1 MRVFAVLLIG
11 LAVEVTALVA
21 TFGAL
26 GALPTLGL
34 LVLGGVVGSLLLRR
48 EGTRTLGAFSEALRT
63 RRAPH
68 QEVADGVLIA
78 AAGFLI
84 VVPGFLSDVVGLF
97 LLFPPTRRLISRR
110 MARRA
115 EERERALLLNLR
127 HGRDPM
133 AGGAVVDG
141 AVVDGAVVDGAVVE
155 GAVVEGAVVEGDVVD
170 VRPETARRPE
180 LR

>member
-21 TFGAL
+21 AFGSWGL
-26 GALPTLGL
+26 LPTLGL
-34 LVLGGVVGSLLLRR
+34 LLLGGVVGSLLLRR
-48 EGTRTLGAFSEALRT
+48 EGARAIGAFSEAMRT

-84 VVPGFLSDVVGLF
+84 VVPGFVSDVVGLF

-115 EERERALLLNLR
+115 EARERELVLNLR
-127 HGRDPM
+127 YGRPPM
-133 AGGAVVDG
+133 AGGVVVDG
-141 AVVDGAVVDGAVVE
+141 AVVDGGVVDGAVV
-155 GAVVEGAVVEGDVVD
+155 D
-170 VRPETARRPE
+170 VRPDEVRGDRPE

>member
-21 TFGAL
+21 AFGAW
-26 GALPTLGL
+26 GPLPTLGL
-34 LVLGGVVGSLLLRR
+34 LLLGGVAGTVLLRR
-48 EGTRTLGAFSEALRT
+48 EGTRALGAFSEAMRT

-68 QEVADGVLIA
+68 REVADGVLIA
-78 AAGFLI
+78 AAAFLI
-84 VVPGFLSDVVGLF
+84 IVPGFVSDVAGLL
-97 LLFPPTRRLISRR
+97 LLFPPTRRLLSGR

-115 EERERALLLNLR
+115 EQRERAMVLNLR

-133 AGGAVVDG
+133 AGGVVVDG
-141 AVVDGAVVDGAVVE
+141 GVVDGGVVIR
-155 GAVVEGAVVEGDVVD
+155 GDVVD
-170 VRPETARRPE
+170 VRPEDPGRRPE

>member
-21 TFGAL
+21 AFGSWGL
-26 GALPTLGL
+26 LPTLGL
-34 LVLGGVVGSLLLRR
+34 LLLGGVVGSLLLRR
-48 EGTRTLGAFSEALRT
+48 EGARTIGAFSEAMRT

-84 VVPGFLSDVVGLF
+84 VVPGFVSDVVGLF

-115 EERERALLLNLR
+115 EARERELVLNLR
-127 HGRDPM
+127 YGRSPV
-133 AGGAVVDG
+133 AGGVVVDG
-141 AVVDGAVVDGAVVE
+141 AVVDGGVVDGAVV
-155 GAVVEGAVVEGDVVD
+155 D
-170 VRPETARRPE
+170 VRPDEVRGDRPE

>member
-21 TFGAL
+21 AFGSWGL
-26 GALPTLGL
+26 LPTLGL
-34 LVLGGVVGSLLLRR
+34 LLLGGVVGSLLLRR
-48 EGTRTLGAFSEALRT
+48 EGARTIGAFSEAMRT

-84 VVPGFLSDVVGLF
+84 VVPGFVSDVVGLF

-115 EERERALLLNLR
+115 EARERELVLNLR
-127 HGRDPM
+127 YGRSPM
-133 AGGAVVDG
+133 AGGVVVDGSVVDG
-141 AVVDGAVVDGAVVE
+141 AVVDGAVVDGAVV
-155 GAVVEGAVVEGDVVD
+155 D
-170 VRPETARRPE
+170 VRPAEVRGDRPE

>member
-1 MRVFAVLLIG
+1 MRVFAVLLVG
-11 LAVEVTALVA
+11 LAVEITVLVWA
-21 TFGAL
+21 FGAWGL
-26 GALPTLGL
+26 LPTLGL
-34 LVLGGVVGSLLLRR
+34 LVLGGVVGTALLRR
-48 EGTRTLGAFSEALRT
+48 EGARTVGAFSEALRT

-68 QEVADGVLIA
+68 QEVADGVLLA

-84 VVPGFLSDVVGLF
+84 VVPGFLSDLAGLF

-133 AGGAVVDG
+133 AGGVVVDG
-141 AVVDGAVVDGAVVE
+141 AVVQ
-155 GAVVEGAVVEGDVVD
+155 GDVVD
-170 VRPETARRPE
+170 VRPQPPGPRPE
-180 LR
+180 LS

>member
-21 TFGAL
+21 AFGAWGL
-26 GALPTLGL
+26 LPTLGL
-34 LVLGGVVGSLLLRR
+34 LLLGGVVGSLLLRR
-48 EGTRTLGAFSEALRT
+48 EGARTIGAFSEAMRT

-68 QEVADGVLIA
+68 QEVADGALIA

-84 VVPGFLSDVVGLF
+84 VVPGFVSDVVGLF

-115 EERERALLLNLR
+115 EARERELVLNLR
-127 HGRDPM
+127 YGRSPM
-133 AGGAVVDG
+133 AGGVVVDGSVVDGGVVDG
-141 AVVDGAVVDGAVVE
+141 AVVD
-155 GAVVEGAVVEGDVVD
+155 
-170 VRPETARRPE
+170 VRPDEVRGERPE

>member
-21 TFGAL
+21 AFGAW
-26 GALPTLGL
+26 GPLPTLGL
-34 LVLGGVVGSLLLRR
+34 LLLGGVVGAVLLRR
-48 EGTRTLGAFSEALRT
+48 EGARTIGAFSEAVRT

-68 QEVADGVLIA
+68 QEVADGFLIA

-84 VVPGFLSDVVGLF
+84 VVPGFLSDVAGLF

-115 EERERALLLNLR
+115 EAREREMVLNLR
-127 HGRDPM
+127 YGRSPS

-141 AVVDGAVVDGAVVE
+141 AVVDGTVVDGSAT
-155 GAVVEGAVVEGDVVD
+155 D
-170 VRPETARRPE
+170 VRSAPAERRE